1 MARLRALLAAPVAA
15 GLCITALVGCG
26 GGDNRDPATFCGRLR
41 IAQSALTDPGDQAA
55 LVALYQDLDDEAPLQ
70 IKDDWH
76 QITVLLASVTTYDTS
91 DTGETQAVLA
101 SVLRS
106 QSAVT
111 AVAVWAR
118 DTCRIELGPIPTV
131 VPIGGTGD
139 NLLSDSAGDPAGDP
153 AGGPTPDASDP
164 SATDSS

>member
-1 MARLRALLAAPVAA
+1 MARLRPLLNAPIAA
-15 GLCITALVGCG
+15 GLCVMVVAGCG

-41 IAQSALTDPGDQAA
+41 IAQPALTDPNDQVA

-76 QITVLLASVTTYDTS
+76 QITVLLSSITNYDTS
-91 DTGETQAVLA
+91 DEAETQAVLA

-106 QSAVT
+106 QAAVT

-139 NLLSDSAGDPAGDP
+139 SLLSD
-153 AGGPTPDASDP
+153 
-164 SATDSS
+164 TDSS